1 MRARDVM
8 TRPVVSVTGGTTV
21 WDAITLLTER
31 GFAGVPVV
39 DEVGR
44 VVGVF
49 TESDAMRVTRPDGTG
64 VADRDVLVSSAM
76 TVPVEVAGPAD
87 DVASLATRMLTDQLR
102 CLPIVEEGYLVGVVS
117 RRDLLRTLVHDDDIV
132 LAHVRALLDDY
143 TGSRRRWDVGVVDGE
158 VSVMGEF
165 ADDADREV
173 IGALVRTVT
182 GVRTVNLHSRGV
194 SLAWTD

>member
-8 TRPVVSVTGGTTV
+8 SRPVVTVTGATTV

-31 GFAGVPVV
+31 GFAGMPVV

-49 TESDAMRVTRPDGTG
+49 TELDAMRVTRPDGTG
-64 VADRDVLVSSAM
+64 IADRGVLVSSAM

-87 DVASLATRMLTDQLR
+87 DVTVIANRMLADRLR

-117 RRDLLRTLVHDDDIV
+117 RRDLLRTLVHDDDIL

-143 TGSRRRWDVGVVDGE
+143 AGSRRHWDVGVEDGA
-158 VSVMGEF
+158 VTVVGEL
-165 ADDADREV
+165 ADDAERAV

-182 GVRTVNLHSRGV
+182 GVRAVDVSSRGV